1 MYDFTGHLS
10 ILSRYSE
17 SLIRFNRKEVEKFMN
32 IGTDIT
38 NLHVANSIS
47 GIPRVVLETNK
58 YLNEIFINQGH
69 NFYGFTTKNFNRL
82 KNQKELPNI
91 DIYKKFAEWKD
102 LDCLFF
108 LDLNMTFPALE
119 IMKEKNNRKLKVI
132 SMVHDIMPI
141 TNPDWFP
148 LNAVTTLKEESSI
161 LSKTL
166 FRFYLQGLINVSDII
181 VVPSCH
187 VKNEILSLGLNNL
200 SDIRV
205 IPLGSKEPKNFER
218 KKVGTKI
225 KQVTYVSTIEPRKGH
240 IDLIK
245 AMSIIWENELS
256 DSKLTLIGRYGWGEN
271 LIENITNHKEF
282 GKKLFWESN
291 CNDEK
296 LEEIYSESDLV
307 IVPSFGEGFGFS
319 IEEALAREI
328 PVLARNIEV
337 FKERSNPN
345 LSFYEGGPVELAKC
359 IVEKLKNKWQISP
372 MSIRSMEDF
381 ALDVSLL
388 AD

>member
-1 MYDFTGHLS
+1 
-10 ILSRYSE
+10 
-17 SLIRFNRKEVEKFMN
+17 MN

-38 NLHVANSIS
+38 NLRVANSIS
-47 GIPRVVLETNK
+47 GIPRVVLETNR
-58 YLNEIFINQGH
+58 YLNELFTNHGH
-69 NFYGFTTKNFNRL
+69 NFYGFTTKNFNSFG
-82 KNQKELPNI
+82 NQKELPNFAL
-91 DIYKKFAEWKD
+91 YKKIVEWKD

-119 IMKEKNNRKLKVI
+119 IMKEKSHRKLKII

-148 LNAVTTLKEESSI
+148 LNAVTTLKEDSSI

-166 FRFYLQGLINVSDII
+166 FRFYLQGLSNVSDII
-181 VVPSCH
+181 VVPSLH
-187 VKNEILSLGLNNL
+187 VKNEILSLGLKNL
-200 SDIRV
+200 IDMRV

-218 KKVGTKI
+218 KKVETKVKHI
-225 KQVTYVSTIEPRKGH
+225 TYVSTIEPRKGH

-245 AMSIIWENELS
+245 AMSFIWENKLS
-256 DSKLTLIGRYGWGEN
+256 DSNLTLVGRYGWGEN
-271 LIENITNHKEF
+271 LIENITSNKEF

-319 IEEALAREI
+319 IEEALVREI

-345 LSFYEGGPVELAKC
+345 LSFYEGGPTELAKC
-359 IVEKLKNKWQISP
+359 IVEKLKNPWQISP
-372 MSIRSMEDF
+372 MVIRSMKDF